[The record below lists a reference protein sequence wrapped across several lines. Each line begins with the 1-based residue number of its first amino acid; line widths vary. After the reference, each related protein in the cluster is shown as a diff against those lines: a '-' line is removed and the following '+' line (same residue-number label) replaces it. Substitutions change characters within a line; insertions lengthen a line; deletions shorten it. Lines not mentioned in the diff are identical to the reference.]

1 MSENIVL
8 SHIMN
13 VVVISIIVEQL
24 DLWVQ
29 DGLQLGL
36 KGSGFVQGSTCKG
49 CRVGAIHTGATD
61 AGSQF
66 GLEELLVFAQIVVE
80 VSLKSSMT
88 W

>member
-1 MSENIVL
+1 M
-8 SHIMN
+8 
-13 VVVISIIVEQL
+13 
-24 DLWVQ
+24 Q
-29 DGLQLGL
+29 DSLQLGL
-36 KGSGFVQGSTCKG
+36 KVSGFVQESAYKG

-66 GLEELLVFAQIVVE
+66 SLEEVIVFAQIVVE